1 MSAPSFRRTSIN
13 SQKDAD
19 MAQAARPAPMAERDK
34 PAIPPDRKL
43 PVIDPAFVVLNADS
57 FAYRQ
62 FMVRLPEGAIAD
74 DLKEPL
80 LWSRVQA
87 NRNVAMR
94 KHDHLYIVAFDES
107 WAADAV
113 VVQANAEMAVI
124 SRPRLMRFAERL
136 KPFYSDGIYAVA
148 WYGNGY
154 AVKRLADGTRMTQ
167 IVANEAL
174 AERDLGRLYP
184 RPL

>member
-1 MSAPSFRRTSIN
+1 MP
-13 SQKDAD
+13 
-19 MAQAARPAPMAERDK
+19 QAARPTSTTDRDK
-34 PAIPPDRKL
+34 PAIPPDRRL
-43 PVIDPAFVVLNADS
+43 PAIDPAFVVLNADS

-62 FMVRLPEGAIAD
+62 FMVRLPEGTIAD
-74 DLKEPL
+74 DLKEPS
-80 LWSRVQA
+80 LWARVQA
-87 NRNVAMR
+87 SRSVALR

-113 VVQANAEMAVI
+113 VVQANAEVAVI
-124 SRPRLMRFAERL
+124 SRPRMIRFAERL
-136 KPFYSDGIYAVA
+136 KPLYSDGTFAVA
-148 WYGNGY
+148 WYGNGF

-184 RPL
+184 RAL

>member
-1 MSAPSFRRTSIN
+1 MIQSPRPVMKART
-13 SQKDAD
+13 D
-19 MAQAARPAPMAERDK
+19 RPALPHERNL
-34 PAIPPDRKL
+34 PA
-43 PVIDPAFVVLNADS
+43 VDPAFVTLNADS

-74 DLKEPL
+74 DLKEPA
-80 LWSRVQA
+80 LWARVQA
-87 NRNVAMR
+87 NRNVALR

-107 WAADAV
+107 WAAETV
-113 VVQANAEMAVI
+113 VVQANAEVAVI
-124 SRPRLMRFAERL
+124 AKPRLMRFAERL
-136 KPFYSDGIYAVA
+136 RPLYSDGTYTVA

-184 RPL
+184 RPV

>member
-1 MSAPSFRRTSIN
+1 
-13 SQKDAD
+13 
-19 MAQAARPAPMAERDK
+19 MAQNARPAATSQREK
-34 PAIPPDRKL
+34 PSVPPQRKV
-43 PVIDPAFVVLNADS
+43 PVIDPAFVVINADS

-74 DLKEPL
+74 DLKEPS
-80 LWSRVQA
+80 LWARVQA
-87 NRNVAMR
+87 SRNLALR

-107 WAADAV
+107 WAAEAV
-113 VVQANAEMAVI
+113 VVQANAEVAAL
-124 SRPRLMRFAERL
+124 SKPRIMRFAERL
-136 KPFYSDGIYAVA
+136 KPLYSDGVYTVA
-148 WYGNGY
+148 WYGNGF

-184 RPL
+184 RSL

>member
-1 MSAPSFRRTSIN
+1 
-13 SQKDAD
+13 
-19 MAQAARPAPMAERDK
+19 MAQAAKPAPTTERES
-34 PAIPPDRKL
+34 PAIPRDRKL

-74 DLKEPL
+74 DLKEPS
-80 LWSRVQA
+80 LWARVQTS
-87 NRNVAMR
+87 RSVALR
-94 KHDHLYIVAFDES
+94 KHDHLYIVTFDES

-113 VVQANAEMAVI
+113 VVQANAEVAVI
-124 SRPRLMRFAERL
+124 SRPRMIRFAERL
-136 KPFYSDGIYAVA
+136 RPLYSDGTYSVA
-148 WYGNGY
+148 WYGNGF

-184 RPL
+184 RAL

>member
-1 MSAPSFRRTSIN
+1 M
-13 SQKDAD
+13 AD
-19 MAQAARPAPMAERDK
+19 TARAAATAERDK

-43 PVIDPAFVVLNADS
+43 PIIDPAFVVLNADS

-62 FMVRLPEGAIAD
+62 FMVRLPEGTIAD
-74 DLKEPL
+74 DLKEPS
-80 LWSRVQA
+80 LWARVQA
-87 NRNVAMR
+87 NRNMALR

-113 VVQANAEMAVI
+113 VVQANAEVAVI
-124 SRPRLMRFAERL
+124 SRPRMIRFAERL
-136 KPFYSDGIYAVA
+136 KPLYSDGTYAVA
-148 WYGNGY
+148 WYGNGF

-184 RPL
+184 RAL

>member
-1 MSAPSFRRTSIN
+1 M
-13 SQKDAD
+13 AD
-19 MAQAARPAPMAERDK
+19 IARAAAMAERDK

-43 PVIDPAFVVLNADS
+43 PTIDPAFVALNADS

-74 DLKEPL
+74 DLKEPS
-80 LWSRVQA
+80 LWARVQA
-87 NRNVAMR
+87 NRNVALR

-113 VVQANAEMAVI
+113 VVQANAEVAVI
-124 SRPRLMRFAERL
+124 AKPRIIRFAERL
-136 KPFYSDGIYAVA
+136 KPLYSDGTYTVA
-148 WYGNGY
+148 WYGNGF

>member
-1 MSAPSFRRTSIN
+1 
-13 SQKDAD
+13 
-19 MAQAARPAPMAERDK
+19 MAQAARPAATTESDK
-34 PAIPPDRKL
+34 AAIPPDRKA

-74 DLKEPL
+74 DLKEPS
-80 LWSRVQA
+80 LWTRVQA
-87 NRNVAMR
+87 NRNVALR

-113 VVQANAEMAVI
+113 VVQANAELAVI
-124 SRPRLMRFAERL
+124 SKPRIIRFAERL
-136 KPFYSDGIYAVA
+136 KPLYSDGTYTVA
-148 WYGNGY
+148 WYGNGF
-154 AVKRLADGTRMTQ
+154 AVKRLADGARMTQ

>member
-1 MSAPSFRRTSIN
+1 M
-13 SQKDAD
+13 AD
-19 MAQAARPAPMAERDK
+19 TARAAAMAERDK

-43 PVIDPAFVVLNADS
+43 PTIDPAFVALNADS

-74 DLKEPL
+74 DLKEPS
-80 LWSRVQA
+80 LWARVQA
-87 NRNVAMR
+87 NRNVALR

-113 VVQANAEMAVI
+113 VVQANAEVAVI
-124 SRPRLMRFAERL
+124 AKPRIIRFAERL
-136 KPFYSDGIYAVA
+136 KPLYSDGTYTVA
-148 WYGNGY
+148 WYGNGF

>member
-1 MSAPSFRRTSIN
+1 MGQAP
-13 SQKDAD
+13 
-19 MAQAARPAPMAERDK
+19 RPATKAEVRR
-34 PAIPPDRKL
+34 PAL
-43 PVIDPAFVVLNADS
+43 PSERNLPTVDPAFVALNADS

-62 FMVRLPEGAIAD
+62 FMVRLPEGTIAD
-74 DLKEPL
+74 DLKEPS

-87 NRNVAMR
+87 NRNVALR

-113 VVQANAEMAVI
+113 VVQANADVAVL
-124 SRPRLMRFAERL
+124 SKPRLMRFAERL
-136 KPFYSDGIYAVA
+136 RPLYSDGVYTVA

>member
-1 MSAPSFRRTSIN
+1 
-13 SQKDAD
+13 
-19 MAQAARPAPMAERDK
+19 MANTARAAATAERDT

-43 PVIDPAFVVLNADS
+43 PVIDPGFVVLNADS

-62 FMVRLPEGAIAD
+62 FMVRLPEAAIAD
-74 DLKEPL
+74 DLKEPA
-80 LWSRVQA
+80 LWARVHA
-87 NRNVAMR
+87 NRNVALR

-113 VVQANAEMAVI
+113 VIQANADVAVI
-124 SRPRLMRFAERL
+124 SKPRIIRFAERL
-136 KPFYSDGIYAVA
+136 KPLYSDGTFAVA
-148 WYGNGY
+148 WYGNGF

-174 AERDLGRLYP
+174 AERDLSRLYP